1 MEMIVGVVLIVIS
14 VVLIVGITRVVSKN
28 AMG

>member
-14 VVLIVGITRVVSKN
+14 VVLIVGITRVVSRN